1 MALIELETQI
11 DAPIERVF
19 DLARSIDAHMASTE
33 GSGERAVAGRTSGL
47 IKDGE
52 TVTWEAKHFGVKQ
65 RLSVRITRFD
75 RPHLF
80 EDEMISGEF
89 SSMRHTHRFIRSG
102 EGTLMKDEFHFTA
115 PLGVL
120 GRLAECLFL
129 TAYMRKFL
137 TKRAAELKSMA
148 ESEEWRS
155 YLAINEEQTGTGQ
168 STPLPEPKPEG
179 P

>member
-1 MALIELETQI
+1 MASIELETQI

-33 GSGERAVAGRTSGL
+33 GSNERAVAGRTTGL
-47 IKDGE
+47 IEDGE

-65 RLSVRITRFD
+65 RLSVRVTRFE

-80 EDEMISGEF
+80 GDEMISGAF
-89 SSMRHTHRFIRSG
+89 SSMHHTHRFTKSG

-115 PLGVL
+115 PFGIF

-129 TAYMRKFL
+129 TSYMRRFL
-137 TKRAAELKSMA
+137 TKRASELKSMA

-155 YLAINEEQTGTGQ
+155 YLKIQEGEQVMHVNR
-168 STPLPEPKPEG
+168 P
-179 P
+179 